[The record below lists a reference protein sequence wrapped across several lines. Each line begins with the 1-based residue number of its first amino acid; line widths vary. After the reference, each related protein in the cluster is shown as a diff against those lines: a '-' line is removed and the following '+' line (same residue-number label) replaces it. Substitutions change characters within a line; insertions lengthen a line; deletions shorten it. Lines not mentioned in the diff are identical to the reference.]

1 MFIYNLKLSKTNI
14 FKIIFII
21 VVIILLLFFC
31 ISGYKIFVASTS
43 VNNNENLN
51 IANITPNNYTN
62 ILKAVH
68 DNIDTYIGQTI
79 KFSRLHISCK

>member
-1 MFIYNLKLSKTNI
+1 MFIYNFKLSKTNI

-31 ISGYKIFVASTS
+31 ISAYKIFVSSSS
-43 VNNNENLN
+43 VNNNIK

-68 DNIDTYIGQTI
+68 NDLDTYIGQTI